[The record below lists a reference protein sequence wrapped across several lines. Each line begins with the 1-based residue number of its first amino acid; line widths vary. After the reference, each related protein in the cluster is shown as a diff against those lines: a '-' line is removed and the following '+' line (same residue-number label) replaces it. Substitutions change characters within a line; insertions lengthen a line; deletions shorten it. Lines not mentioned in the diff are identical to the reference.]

1 MIKLEEG
8 VVLCTKNSQALTNAI
23 VMKVEEDE
31 ITVLTDFGNVRK
43 IDPDV
48 LLDHYE
54 ISGVWL
60 YHQRYKE
67 FCSPYPSVKERVEQ
81 QIEKL
86 KDVLVELTEL
96 EEKRND

>member
-8 VVLCTKNSQALTNAI
+8 VVLCTKNSQALTNAV

-48 LLDHYE
+48 LLDQYE
-54 ISGVWL
+54 VSGVWL
-60 YHQRYKE
+60 DHQQYKE
-67 FCSPYPSVKERVEQ
+67 FGSPYPSVKERVEQ
-81 QIEKL
+81 QIELL
-86 KDVLVELTEL
+86 KNVLVELTEL
-96 EEKRND
+96 EETN